1 MGKQINFF
9 LAENDIS
16 TLETYLQENNWVILS
31 VPMPSE
37 NLIATANLRFPNPVL
52 PSYPKL
58 YLAQKNTLSEIKLK
72 YIETQD
78 YYLPDDI
85 RSPLIEFFDS
95 NMQDAVYQRGRLFYE
110 GEYWTESGKIQK
122 NEAFLKAADNLF
134 RWFKKHFKKAAEA
147 PFYGAYISQ
156 NILRYVQEGGKI
168 AVN

>member
-1 MGKQINFF
+1 MAHQISFYLKEEDFSALSQFASENGFVFF
-9 LAENDIS
+9 DTVFS
-16 TLETYLQENNWVILS
+16 CQK
-31 VPMPSE
+31 PSE
-37 NLIATANLRFPNPVL
+37 SKDLRDGMPGKNPKKIMVL
-52 PSYPKL
+52 ST
-58 YLAQKNTLSEIKLK
+58 QKELLHIYFNEK
-72 YIETQD
+72 YQIYSLDE
-78 YYLPDDI
+78 L
-85 RSPLIEFFDS
+85 RSPCIEFFPS
-95 NMQDAVYQRGRLFYE
+95 GEQDGLFYRGRLFYE